1 MYETG
6 AQSLPMRR
14 VLLQW
19 HNVCKTMCSNGS
31 RGDFPDCR
39 NYTKPLP
46 SVFRL
51 YMWCTTPR
59 QLQRRWHRMEWRELS
74 TVLWQVPVCGRLII
88 WSNCESLQRTRKHS
102 NNDFS
107 IAIQSDWKPDSI
119 ILGSRFDMDNTG
131 LLYTWIKQSRVFW
144 QKYFW
149 TQENTPR

>member
-1 MYETG
+1 MSETG

-31 RGDFPDCR
+31 RGDFPDCW

-88 WSNCESLQRTRKHS
+88 WSNCESLQRTRNHS

-107 IAIQSDWKPDSI
+107 IAIQSDWKLDSI

-131 LLYTWIKQSRVFW
+131 LLYAWIKQSRVFW